1 MLGMT
6 TGWRRTSA
14 RMLRGRGPRLPK
26 QADPALAAELT
37 AEPPWMYPW
46 QITRDLRAPLL
57 NEELRSIHQTR
68 EEMIEPVVRAAL
80 GPGSNPRALD
90 IACHE
95 GWFAH
100 RLMAWGAEE
109 VVAIDIRDINV
120 RRATMLR
127 DHYGISPSR
136 LSIEQGSVYDLA
148 SDRLGRFD
156 VVLVLG
162 LIYHLENPIGALRVA
177 RSLTRGLCV
186 VESQLTQQSEPIRH
200 GWGIADQFEHEPAS
214 WAARREPDHE
224 QANQPLAAHGGVVS
238 LIPNRAAL
246 LQAMSA
252 SGFTDVQVLR
262 PSDHHNPQYRAGDR
276 VVVTGRA

>member
-1 MLGMT
+1 MLAMT
-6 TGWRRTSA
+6 TGWRRRPA
-14 RMLRGRGPRLPK
+14 RMLRGRGPRLPR
-26 QADPALAAELT
+26 QAAPDLAAELT
-37 AEPPWMYPW
+37 SEPPWMYPW

-57 NEELRSIHQTR
+57 NPELSSIHQTR

-80 GPGSNPRALD
+80 SAGPSPRALD

-100 RLMAWGAEE
+100 RLLAWGAGE
-109 VVAIDIRDINV
+109 VTAIDIREINV
-120 RRATMLR
+120 RRATLLR
-127 DHYGISPSR
+127 DHFGISR
-136 LSIEQGSVYDLA
+136 ACLSIEQGSVYELA
-148 SDRLGRFD
+148 ADRLGHFD

-162 LIYHLENPIGALRVA
+162 LVYHLENPIGALRVA

-186 VESQLTQQSEPIRH
+186 VESQLTQQTEPIRH

-224 QANQPLAAHGGVVS
+224 QENQPLAAHGGVVS

-252 SGFTDVQVLR
+252 AGFTDVEVLQ
-262 PSDHHNPQYRAGDR
+262 PAEHHNPQYRAGDR
-276 VVVTGRA
+276 VVVIGRG